1 MMKKHFFFIQTILF
15 GFFSIF
21 CTNKDVERSS
31 LTMKIFLKNIAP
43 FIILAVLTQACNT
56 DSKLRMEQK
65 AINEKAANINSD
77 FRKIRLEVETLAS
90 EIKLLY
96 QNQAQILPS
105 IKTEKYQLA
114 SNGILSKPI
123 DDGGSAVFV
132 SGFYPINKTIREI
145 VYFTEPIDSAFKLLV
160 TKYPEIV
167 QVYYND
173 KYSINRIYPFFDV
186 QLQYEAKMDIPN
198 FNFYYLAD
206 QKHNPEKKSLWVSEP
221 YVDPA
226 GRGWMVSAIA
236 PVYFKDSLVGV
247 PGIDVT
253 INMLTKRFV
262 QDNVNDMILI
272 IDNSGT
278 IVSAQEKTIKLL
290 SFPPLFEHKYIET
303 IKQDTY
309 RKEQYN
315 LVLSKDGN
323 VRNIAFEI
331 LKNKKFVQETEI
343 VGEKITIVAAHI
355 PELDW
360 YLLKILK

>member
-1 MMKKHFFFIQTILF
+1 
-15 GFFSIF
+15 
-21 CTNKDVERSS
+21 
-31 LTMKIFLKNIAP
+31 MKIFSKNIAP
-43 FIILAVLTQACNT
+43 LIILAAISLACNT
-56 DSKLRMEQK
+56 DSKQKMEQK
-65 AINEKAANINSD
+65 SISEKAANINSD
-77 FRKIRLEVETLAS
+77 FKKIRLEVETLAS
-90 EIKLLY
+90 EIKVLY
-96 QNQAQILPS
+96 QNKAQILPK
-105 IKTEKYQLA
+105 IETGKYKLA
-114 SNGILSKPI
+114 SNGIFSKPI

-132 SGFYPINKTIREI
+132 SGFYPINKTIKDI
-145 VYFTEPIDSAFKLLV
+145 VYFTEPLDTVFKSLV
-160 TKYPEIV
+160 AKYPEIV

-186 QLQYEAKMDIPN
+186 LLQYEAKMNIPS

-206 QKHNPEKKSLWVSEP
+206 QKHNPDKKSLWVSEP

-236 PVYFKDSLVGV
+236 PVYFEDSLVGV

-253 INMLTKRFV
+253 INMLTKRYV
-262 QDNVNDMILI
+262 QDDVNDMILI

-315 LVLSKDGN
+315 LILSKDAN
-323 VRNIAFEI
+323 VRNMAIEI
-331 LKNKKFVQETEI
+331 LKNKKFVQKTEI
-343 VGEKITIVAAHI
+343 VGEKITIVSAHI